1 MTNEQITPQKKLQV
15 ALAFW
20 GVSGEEFLNTFYALA
35 PTLVGK
41 SKLVSE
47 LSDDAANAALPDIN
61 RFLEVMKGGGSN
73 WPMPSQQPQTGVALP
88 YGPHRHNLRPK
99 YECYTNT

>member
-1 MTNEQITPQKKLQV
+1 MSDEQITPQKKLQV

-20 GVSGEEFLNTFYALA
+20 GVSEEEFLNVFYALA

-47 LSDDAANAALPDIN
+47 LSDDAANAALPEIN
-61 RFLEVMKGGGSN
+61 RFLEVMKGGTS

-88 YGPHRHNLRPK
+88 YGQAFEK
-99 YECYTNT
+99 